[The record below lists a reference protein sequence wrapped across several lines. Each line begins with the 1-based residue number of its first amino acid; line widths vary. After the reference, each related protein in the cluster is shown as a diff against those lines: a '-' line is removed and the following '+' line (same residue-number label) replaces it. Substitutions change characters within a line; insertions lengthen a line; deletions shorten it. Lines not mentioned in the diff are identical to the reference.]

1 MSREPMTTGQD
12 IAHRR
17 ALPFKL
23 GLAENDRLAFHIV
36 YGLYALSLVTAF
48 PSLLGAVL
56 AFLKREDIRGT
67 WLESHATWQIR
78 TFCIMLIA
86 SIISAALA
94 ATIIL
99 IPFAGLLTGVT
110 WLWFGYR
117 TIKGWLKLSDNAPI
131 DAPERF
137 F

>member
-1 MSREPMTTGQD
+1 MTTGQQ

-36 YGLYALSLVTAF
+36 YGLYALSLVTAL
-48 PSLLGAVL
+48 PSLLGAIL
-56 AFLKREDIRGT
+56 AFVKREDIRGT

-78 TFCIMLIA
+78 TFCIMLIS
-86 SIISAALA
+86 SILSAAMA
-94 ATIIL
+94 ATILL
-99 IPFAGLLTGVT
+99 IPFAGLLAGAT
-110 WLWFGYR
+110 WLWFAYR

-131 DAPERF
+131 DEPERF

>member
-1 MSREPMTTGQD
+1 MTTGQEV
-12 IAHRR
+12 APRR

-23 GLAENDRLAFHIV
+23 GLAANDRLAFHIV

-56 AFLKREDIRGT
+56 VFLKREDIRGT

-78 TFCIMLIA
+78 TFFIMLIS
-86 SIISAALA
+86 SIISAAMV

-99 IPFAGLLTGVT
+99 IPFAGLLAGVT

>member
-1 MSREPMTTGQD
+1 MTTGQEV
-12 IAHRR
+12 APRR

-23 GLAENDRLAFHIV
+23 GLAANDRLAFHIV

-56 AFLKREDIRGT
+56 MFLKREDIRGT

-78 TFCIMLIA
+78 TFFIMLIS
-86 SIISAALA
+86 SIISAAMA
-94 ATIIL
+94 ATFIL
-99 IPFAGLLTGVT
+99 IPFAGLLAGVT

-117 TIKGWLKLSDNAPI
+117 TIKGWLKLSNDTPI
-131 DAPERF
+131 DEPERF

>member
-1 MSREPMTTGQD
+1 MTTNQEV
-12 IAHRR
+12 ARRR
-17 ALPFKL
+17 ALPFQL
-23 GLAENDRLAFHIV
+23 GLAENDRLALHIV

-56 AFLKREDIRGT
+56 VFLKREDMRGT

-78 TFCIMLIA
+78 TFFIMLIS

-94 ATIIL
+94 ATFIL
-99 IPFAGLLTGVT
+99 IPIAGLLAGVT
-110 WLWFGYR
+110 WLWFAYR
-117 TIKGWLKLSDNAPI
+117 TIKGWLKLANDTPI
-131 DAPERF
+131 DEPERF

>member
-1 MSREPMTTGQD
+1 MTTGQEV
-12 IAHRR
+12 APRR

-23 GLAENDRLAFHIV
+23 GLAANDRLAFHIV

-56 AFLKREDIRGT
+56 VFLKREDIRGT

-78 TFCIMLIA
+78 TFFIMLIS
-86 SIISAALA
+86 SIISAAMA
-94 ATIIL
+94 ATFIL
-99 IPFAGLLTGVT
+99 IPFAGLLAGVT

-117 TIKGWLKLSDNAPI
+117 TIKGWLKLSNDTPI
-131 DAPERF
+131 DEPERF